1 MEPAGSGQGNDLE
14 AHASGMRSPG
24 LGPGG
29 WDRTASTSLTNGLD
43 RHGIIGAVA
52 SPLPA
57 QIVLDQS
64 IGNERTVQ
72 FLLLSPDSALLKV
85 AEYYVQSLGHNVL
98 TARRLNDA
106 QRAMSRVHI
115 DVVCLDSILPE
126 EELDGFWRWVG
137 RDGVQEMPSVI
148 FLAPPSANMVP
159 AGLPPFYRKG
169 HHGLVEKPLD
179 GAALG
184 REISRLLAS
193 RPRQA
198 SESEV
203 VRLGALA
210 LDCATRRLLFET
222 GGSLTVTPTECRL
235 LRCLMERP
243 GEFISP
249 EVLLRDVWGY
259 PPDTGGA
266 EVVRAHVS
274 NLRRKLRSIG
284 EDPQLLRTIPY
295 QGYAIIVRDGVQD
308 AARTVETS
316 P

>member
-1 MEPAGSGQGNDLE
+1 M
-14 AHASGMRSPG
+14 
-24 LGPGG
+24 
-29 WDRTASTSLTNGLD
+29 
-43 RHGIIGAVA
+43 
-52 SPLPA
+52 
-57 QIVLDQS
+57 
-64 IGNERTVQ
+64 
-72 FLLLSPDSALLKV
+72 
-85 AEYYVQSLGHNVL
+85 QSLGHNVL

-115 DVVCLDSILPE
+115 DVVCLDSVLPE
-126 EELDGFWRWVG
+126 DELDGFWRWVG

-148 FLAPPSANMVP
+148 FLAPPSASVVP

-184 REISRLLAS
+184 REISRLLAA

-198 SESEV
+198 AESNV

-243 GEFISP
+243 GEFIPP
-249 EVLLRDVWGY
+249 EVLLQDVWGY

-295 QGYAIIVRDGVQD
+295 QGYAIIARDGLQASVR
-308 AARTVETS
+308 AVETS
-316 P
+316 T